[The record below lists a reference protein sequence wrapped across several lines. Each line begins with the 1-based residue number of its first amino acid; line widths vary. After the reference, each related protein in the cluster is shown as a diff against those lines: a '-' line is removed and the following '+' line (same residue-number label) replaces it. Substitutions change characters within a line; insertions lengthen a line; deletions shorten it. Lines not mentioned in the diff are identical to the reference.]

1 MADPEHEFRAFAQ
14 ARSRALLRTAYMITG
29 DHQHAEDLLQTT
41 LTKVFVAWP
50 RIRDTTSAEAYAR
63 RTLVT
68 TYVSWR
74 RRRWWQEQPTGE
86 DLDRPVESDDAVA
99 ERDRLWRGLHDLS
112 RQQRA
117 VVVLRFIEDQS
128 VDEVARLLGITT
140 GSVKTHTSRALA
152 AMRIQLDQTGEVGLA
167 KGGARR

>member
-1 MADPEHEFRAFAQ
+1 MTDTEHEFRSFAQ
-14 ARSRALLRTAYMITG
+14 ARSRSLLRTAYLITG
-29 DHQHAEDLLQTT
+29 DHHHAEDLLQAT
-41 LTKVFVAWP
+41 LTKVFLAWP
-50 RIRDTTSAEAYAR
+50 RIREKTSAEAYAR

-74 RRRWWQEQPTGE
+74 RRRWWQERATGE
-86 DLDRPVESDDAVA
+86 DLERP
-99 ERDRLWRGLHDLS
+99 ERLNSAADHDELWHSLQSLS

-152 AMRIQLDQTGEVGLA
+152 ALRIRLDQPDGAGLA
-167 KGGARR
+167 GGGVPR